1 MESEIEN
8 KHREKKKLEKD
19 IVLISNQLKIG
30 LGVLLHNT
38 LLHQVNIV
46 VRSRYKVISIRHQ
59 KNIKNLRENQKKNY
73 ENNQSALMKHIAH
86 NFSSHSLT

>member
-30 LGVLLHNT
+30 LGVLLYNA

-46 VRSRYKVISIRHQ
+46 VRNCYKVISIRH
-59 KNIKNLRENQKKNY
+59 
-73 ENNQSALMKHIAH
+73 
-86 NFSSHSLT
+86 